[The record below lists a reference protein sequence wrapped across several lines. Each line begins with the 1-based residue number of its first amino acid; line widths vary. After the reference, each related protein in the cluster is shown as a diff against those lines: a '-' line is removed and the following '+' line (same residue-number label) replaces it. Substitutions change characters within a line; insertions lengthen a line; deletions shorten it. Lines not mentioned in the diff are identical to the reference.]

1 MATRIERLVERQV
14 MLWRMRLAI
23 LSRRSHA
30 EASSRADL
38 ELAPPESQALP
49 PQEQPPPKSGV
60 RHRVPSEV
68 GVRKN
73 TAAG

>member
-1 MATRIERLVERQV
+1 MVARIDRLVERQV
-14 MLWRMRLAI
+14 MLWRMRLAV
-23 LSRRSHA
+23 LSRRSQA

-38 ELAPPESQALP
+38 EPAPPESQALP
-49 PQEQPPPKSGV
+49 SQQEPPPKSGV
-60 RHRVPSEV
+60 RHRMPSEM